1 MKINSIKNL
10 KNLSGKTVLLRV
22 DYNVPLEGKKIKDD
36 FRIKASFD
44 TINYLQ
50 EKGAKIILV
59 SHLGRV
65 KGEIDLNNSLKPVA
79 LYLKENLNSNLKFI
93 SEYDPKKAKKE
104 TDNLKTGEIAMIENV
119 RFNKGELNDDKE
131 FSKNLANLADI
142 YVNDAFSVSHRKQ
155 ASVSGV
161 KQYLPSYAGFIIEK
175 EVEALEKIIKPEKPL
190 VAIMGGAKISTKAPL
205 IFNLYDKADNI
216 LIGGALATIFF
227 KTLGYEI
234 GNSYCENDVAN
245 SILNKMKEEKYLK
258 KIILPIDV
266 VVQNQKGFVR
276 QCVPENIKKDEA
288 ILDIGPETIGLF
300 AKHIKKA
307 NTLIWNGPMG
317 KFEEH
322 SFRQGSLSV
331 ARSIAS
337 RAKGPSFGVLGG
349 GETIE
354 VIKMTKMSEY
364 IDFISTAG
372 GAMLAFLGG
381 KELPGLNKI
390 VSY

>member
-10 KNLSGKTVLLRV
+10 KNLAGKKVLLRV

-36 FRIKASFD
+36 FRIKASYD

-59 SHLGRV
+59 SHLGRA
-65 KGEIDLNNSLKPVA
+65 KGKVDSSNSLKPVF
-79 LYLKENLNSNLKFI
+79 LYLKENLSSDLKFI
-93 SEYDPKKAKKE
+93 SEHDPKKAKKE
-104 TDNLKTGEIAMIENV
+104 TDNLKEGEIAMIENV
-119 RFNKGELNDDKE
+119 RFNKGELTDDKK
-131 FSKNLANLADI
+131 FSKELANLAEI
-142 YVNDAFSVSHRKQ
+142 YVNDAFSVCHRKQ

-161 KQYLPSYAGFIIEK
+161 KEYLPSYAGFLIEK
-175 EVEALEKIIKPEKPL
+175 EVEALNKVVNPKKPL

-205 IFNLYDKADNI
+205 IFNLHDKADNI
-216 LIGGALATIFF
+216 LIGGALATVFF
-227 KTLGYEI
+227 KTLGYEV
-234 GNSYCENDVAN
+234 GNSFCENEVDD
-245 SILNKMKEEKYLK
+245 SILEKMKNKKYLK

-266 VVQNQKGFVR
+266 VVQNKKGIVR
-276 QCVPENIKKDEA
+276 QCVPESVKKNES

-300 AKHIKKA
+300 AKHIKEA

-322 SFRQGSLSV
+322 SFRQGSLSI

-372 GAMLAFLGG
+372 GAMLSFLGG